1 MRDIIL
7 NEAVCAERLLAN
19 NETLEDVKSTLSLL
33 ARYCVQV
40 LELDTN
46 TTKQLLRDFA
56 DKNYREVSLHYL
68 EGKITYYTE
77 NKARVPLIHIDYVP
91 ITESELVAIAMLETV
106 RLQCIAFAALA
117 LAKLDTMK
125 YPDMDFWLTGDRWGE
140 VARRANITVSDR
152 DLAYEFGHMKQAGM
166 LELPKRIDS
175 CSLHLMY
182 ASPLDAE
189 DVVMKLSD
197 QDYKDLGYALRAY
210 WGEPFVKCQECGR
223 WIRQAK
229 NGRRKFC
236 DDCAAESIR
245 SRDVMRKRKQRT

>member
-7 NEAVCAERLLAN
+7 NETACAERLLTN

-33 ARYCVQV
+33 ARYFVQV
-40 LELDTN
+40 LELDTS

-77 NKARVPLIHIDYVP
+77 NKANVPLIHIDYVP
-91 ITESELVAIAMLETV
+91 ITETELVTIATLETV

-140 VARRANITVSDR
+140 VARRANITISDR
-152 DLAYEFGHMKQAGM
+152 ELGYEFGRMKQAGM

-175 CSLHLMY
+175 CSLHLTY
-182 ASPLDAE
+182 ASPLGAE
-189 DVVMKLSD
+189 DVVMKLGD

-210 WGEPFVKCQECGR
+210 WGESFVKCQECGR

-236 DDCAAESIR
+236 DDCAAESR
-245 SRDVMRKRKQRT
+245 RNLNTARMRRNRT

>member
-7 NEAVCAERLLAN
+7 NEAACAERLLAN

-33 ARYCVQV
+33 ARYCAQI
-40 LELDTN
+40 LELDTEASQ
-46 TTKQLLRDFA
+46 QLLREFA

-68 EGKITYYTE
+68 DGKITYYTE
-77 NKARVPLIHIDYVP
+77 NKSQVPLINIDYVP
-91 ITESELVAIAMLETV
+91 VTENELTAIAGLETV
-106 RLQCIAFAALA
+106 RLQSIAFAALA

-140 VARRANITVSDR
+140 VARRANITISDR
-152 DLAYEFGHMKQAGM
+152 ELGYEFGRMKQAGM
-166 LELPKRIDS
+166 LELPKRIDG

-182 ASPLDAE
+182 VSPLSAE
-189 DVVMKLSD
+189 NVVMELRD
-197 QDYKDLGYALRAY
+197 QDFKDLGYALRAY

-236 DDCAAESIR
+236 DDCAADNQRALNKAYMKR
-245 SRDVMRKRKQRT
+245 SRT